1 MPEMV
6 LKQLK
11 MVMKIFA
18 NLQLKLKGNVN
29 APTTSSLQLQSEAG
43 ILEDQRKANSLNFL
57 KSLMEIIFFI
67 LYGLQSWLNFD

>member
-43 ILEDQRKANSLNFL
+43 NLEDQRKANSLNFL